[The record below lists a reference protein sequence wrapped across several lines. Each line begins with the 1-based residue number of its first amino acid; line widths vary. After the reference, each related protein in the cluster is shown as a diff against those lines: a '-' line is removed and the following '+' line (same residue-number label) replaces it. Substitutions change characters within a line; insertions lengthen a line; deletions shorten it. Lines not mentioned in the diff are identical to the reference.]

1 MRLRKCPSCSET
13 VGAESDICSRCGV
26 NFQGAM
32 IRKIVWR
39 TLSVLLLAWLIIHFA
54 FHRF

>member
-1 MRLRKCPSCSET
+1 
-13 VGAESDICSRCGV
+13 
-26 NFQGAM
+26 M